1 MKKAGI
7 ALAILLLLLALMA
20 GASAVELKTGTVRA
34 FGQNILT
41 VTCEEGGLLTIEA
54 WSGTLQLK
62 NPATDLRIE
71 AGETEIPW
79 DGLSWGGEPMPAGK
93 VKDSSISQYSKAR
106 PVTLIP
112 SGMVRLSIS

>member
-7 ALAILLLLLALMA
+7 ALAILLLLLALAA

-34 FGQNILT
+34 FGPNILT

-71 AGETEIPW
+71 AGMNHGTC
-79 DGLSWGGEPMPAGK
+79 DHKRNVCKGL
-93 VKDSSISQYSKAR
+93 
-106 PVTLIP
+106 
-112 SGMVRLSIS
+112 